1 MRQYS
6 HSAITKFFSII
17 FIIASFFL
25 AQNMALA
32 AVAHDAASESHTGA
46 TGSTNQ
52 SSFSWSHT
60 PAGTPRG
67 VLVFIHTVSSTKR
80 VTSVTYG
87 GVSMTEII
95 GGAAVDTNGEPGR
108 IDTFFLGTSI
118 PTGTQTIVVSRT
130 NNADEMYA
138 SASTQTAS
146 VNTEIYTTGIV
157 LLQESGTYSVQS
169 VTDGSTG
176 VNSLRYAS
184 GYYGGNNTLSAGTGS
199 TVLNSIDYGS
209 QTSTTVRETTAG
221 QGARNV
227 GFTAS
232 SDDRAAVHL
241 AVREIPA
248 TGSVSASPT
257 SCTISSGASTCTVPF
272 TWSISNATS
281 PNLYNATTANQYSI
295 SASGAGVSYPITNG
309 SNTVQARNSST
320 VLASTVVTASC
331 TGGTSWS
338 GSVCE
343 PINTAPTLSISE
355 PNGVGDNV
363 NVGASYNITYSL
375 ADAEQVV
382 TAAFYYDSNASGLD
396 GTAISGACATAA
408 EGTNATCSWDTT
420 GVTPGSYYVY
430 GLTSDGIASQVNAYS
445 SGTITIAAVP
455 TFAITASSGANGSV
469 TPDGVTNVPQGGSQA
484 YSITPNSGYG
494 IETLVVD
501 TVSIATS
508 TSYTFTNVQATHTI
522 SATFALLT
530 TPPVTHTITS
540 SAGSNGSISPLGAT
554 VVTEGDN
561 QGYTITPNNGF
572 TIDTLV
578 VDSVSIATSTSYTF
592 NNVITDHTI
601 SATFALIPPPPGSFT
616 IVATSG
622 TGGTVSPSGST
633 VVTQGDSQAYTITPS
648 SGYDIAT
655 LVIDSISIATT
666 TSYTFTNVQAN
677 HTIEATFISQTQPG
691 ETSGAGPVLASI
703 TFDGKA
709 FPGGTASII
718 HKELD
723 AQVIDA
729 QADISNITGS
739 FHIRFVDLPKA
750 IHTFGLLI
758 KDKEGRLS
766 QTKFYTIDANIT
778 HAVFEN
784 IVAPP
789 TVDVLSGQ
797 VSRGGKVRVF
807 GFASPSHTVR
817 LYINDI
823 LSKEALAGNTGAY
836 SFDIPTSAL
845 EFGQYTLRAKQI
857 NLDGGKESE
866 FSTSR
871 TFIVSKLTV
880 VKADL
885 SGDGKIDIK
894 DWSIFLARFVSR
906 DNEIRKSIDLTDD
919 GKVDI
924 SDFSVFIK
932 TLRTK

>member
-1 MRQYS
+1 MPVIFSRF
-6 HSAITKFFSII
+6 TKLFFVATFTLVAVFFS
-17 FIIASFFL
+17 
-25 AQNMALA
+25 QNIALA
-32 AVAHDAASESHTGA
+32 AVAHDVASESHTGT

-52 SSFSWSHT
+52 SSFSWTHT
-60 PAGTPRG
+60 PSGTPRG
-67 VLVFIHTVSSTKR
+67 VLVFVHTVNDIKR
-80 VTSVTYG
+80 VTGVTYG
-87 GVSMTEII
+87 GVTMTEIA
-95 GGAAVDTNGEPGR
+95 GGAAVDANGEQGR
-108 IDTFFLGTSI
+108 IDTFFLGASI
-118 PTGTQTIVVSRT
+118 PTGAQTIVVSRS
-130 NNADEMYA
+130 NNGDEMYA

-146 VNTEIYTTGIV
+146 VNTEVYTTGIV
-157 LLQESGTYSVQS
+157 LLQEQGSFSVQS

-184 GYYGGNNTLSAGTGS
+184 GFHGANNPLSAGTGS

-209 QTSTTVRETTAG
+209 QTSTTARETTAG

-227 GFTAS
+227 GFTSS
-232 SDDRAAVHL
+232 SDDRAGVHL

-248 TGSVSASPT
+248 TGTVSASPT

-281 PNLYNATTANQYSI
+281 PNLYNATTANQYST
-295 SASGAGVSYPITNG
+295 SASGTGVSYSITNG

-320 VLASTVVTASC
+320 ILATTVVTASC

-338 GSVCE
+338 GSACQPV
-343 PINTAPTLSISE
+343 NTPPALSISE
-355 PNGVGDNV
+355 PNGVSDSV

-375 ADAEQVV
+375 SDTEEAV
-382 TAAFYYDSNASGLD
+382 TAAFYYDTNASGLD
-396 GTAISGACATAA
+396 GTAISGACATAP
-408 EGTNATCSWDTT
+408 EGSGVTCSWNTT

-430 GLTSDGIASQVNAYS
+430 GLTSDGIASQVSAYS
-445 SGTITIAAVP
+445 TGTITINAVP
-455 TFAITASSGANGSV
+455 TFAITASSGVNGSV

-484 YSITPNSGYG
+484 YSITPDSGYG
-494 IETLVVD
+494 I
-501 TVSIATS
+501 A
-508 TSYTFTNVQATHTI
+508 
-522 SATFALLT
+522 
-530 TPPVTHTITS
+530 
-540 SAGSNGSISPLGAT
+540 
-554 VVTEGDN
+554 
-561 QGYTITPNNGF
+561 
-572 TIDTLV
+572 TLV
-578 VDSVSIATSTSYTF
+578 VDSVSIATSTSHTFTNVQAIHTISATFALLPTPPVTHTITSSVGSNGSITPLGATIVTEGNSQGFTITPDNGFTIATLVVDAVSIATSTSYTF
-592 NNVITDHTI
+592 SNVLTDHTI
-601 SATFALIPPPPGSFT
+601 SATFALIPAPPGSFT

-633 VVTQGDSQAYTITPS
+633 VVTQGDSQAYSITPS

-655 LVIDSISIATT
+655 LIIDSISIATS
-666 TSYTFTNVQAN
+666 TSYTFSNVQAS
-677 HTIEATFISQTQPG
+677 HTIEATFVAPAAEVVGGVI
-691 ETSGAGPVLASI
+691 LASI

-709 FPGGTASII
+709 FPGGTASIV
-718 HKELD
+718 HRELD

-729 QADISNITGS
+729 QVDISNITGS
-739 FHIRFVDLPKA
+739 FHVRFVDLPKA

-766 QTKFYTIDANIT
+766 QTKFYTIDANAT
-778 HAVFEN
+778 NALFEN

-823 LSKEALAGNTGAY
+823 LSKETLAGNTGVY
-836 SFDIPTSAL
+836 SFDIPTGAL
-845 EFGQYTLRAKQI
+845 DFGQYTVRAKQI

-906 DNEIRKSIDLTDD
+906 DSEIKKSIDLTGD

-924 SDFSVFIK
+924 SDFSVFI
-932 TLRTK
+932 RTIRK